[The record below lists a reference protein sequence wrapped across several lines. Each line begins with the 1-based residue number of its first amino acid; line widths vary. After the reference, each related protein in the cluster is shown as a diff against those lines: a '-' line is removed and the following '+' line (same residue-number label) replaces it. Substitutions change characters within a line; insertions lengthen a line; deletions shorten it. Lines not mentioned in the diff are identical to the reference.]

1 MERLLNIPPAPI
13 ATVRALERKLG
24 VSFALA
30 QVLVRRGLGDE
41 EAARAWLAASESHD
55 FAAFAGID
63 AAVELILCT

>member
-41 EAARAWLAASESHD
+41 EAARAWLAASE
-55 FAAFAGID
+55 
-63 AAVELILCT
+63 TP